1 MYRKLAPLL
10 VLCLSLQVL
19 GTLSP
24 ATASE
29 TREDVIEALRATELQ
44 NGPTDGLSDK
54 ALSEV
59 ALLSKTV
66 EAKRDIYARAL
77 ELYIE
82 RIGAGK
88 DVDQALIDYER
99 AEISLAAEWKATR
112 KVLEV
117 IKKQDH
123 LAHEWKHHRTLH
135 PDRHT
140 VDHHS
145 GHPSDRNAAQNA
157 DHHSYNNSA
166 NANKPQ
172 ANGGAGDI
180 FY

>member
-1 MYRKLAPLL
+1 MYLKSALILALCASVPLL
-10 VLCLSLQVL
+10 GAPQPVN
-19 GTLSP
+19 
-24 ATASE
+24 ASE
-29 TREDVIEALRATELQ
+29 TRDEVIQALRATELQ
-44 NGPTDGLSDK
+44 NGPTDDLSDK

-66 EAKRDIYARAL
+66 EAKRDVYARAL

-135 PDRHT
+135 LPERHT
-140 VDHHS
+140 VEHHHTQP
-145 GHPSDRNAAQNA
+145 GDRGSAQ
-157 DHHSYNNSA
+157 
-166 NANKPQ
+166 
-172 ANGGAGDI
+172 I
-180 FY
+180 

>member
-1 MYRKLAPLL
+1 MYQKLVPLL
-10 VLCLSLQVL
+10 VLCATLHL
-19 GTLSP
+19 GAVSP
-24 ATASE
+24 SVATE

-44 NGPTDGLSDK
+44 NGSTDDLSDK
-54 ALSEV
+54 ELSKV

-66 EAKRDIYARAL
+66 EAKRDTYARAL

-123 LAHEWKHHRTLH
+123 LAHVWKHHRTLH
-135 PDRHT
+135 PERRTVEHHT
-140 VDHHS
+140 GHSSDHS
-145 GHPSDRNAAQNA
+145 NVQKA
-157 DHHSYNNSA
+157 DHHSYDNSA
-166 NANKPQ
+166 HATKPQ
-172 ANGGAGDI
+172 A
-180 FY
+180 

>member
-1 MYRKLAPLL
+1 MYLKSALALALCASIQSFAALAP
-10 VLCLSLQVL
+10 V
-19 GTLSP
+19 
-24 ATASE
+24 AASE

-44 NGPTDGLSDK
+44 SGSTDDLSDK

-59 ALLSKTV
+59 ALLAKTV
-66 EAKRDIYARAL
+66 EAKRDVYARAL
-77 ELYIE
+77 ELYME

-99 AEISLAAEWKATR
+99 AEIRLAAEWKATR

-135 PDRHT
+135 LPERHT
-140 VDHHS
+140 VKHHHANDHS
-145 GHPSDRNAAQNA
+145 SARNA

-166 NANKPQ
+166 DLNSPQ
-172 ANGGAGDI
+172 AHTGAGEV